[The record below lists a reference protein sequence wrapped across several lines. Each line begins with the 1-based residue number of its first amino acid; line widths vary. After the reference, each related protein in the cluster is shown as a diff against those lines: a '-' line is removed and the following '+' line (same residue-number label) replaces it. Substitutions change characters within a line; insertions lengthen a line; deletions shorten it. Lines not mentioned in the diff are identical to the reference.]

1 MARPNRH
8 PLSQPHG
15 RTRTSFS
22 SSLLLSLLLLL
33 ISFQSVISIDGEIFT
48 FLNNDPKMRAQSK
61 HSKRAASVSRF
72 RETHQT
78 LVRAIDEVDTIVEA
92 TNLMNSTNSTKMNG
106 TIDNGDAPKVI
117 TDGVSV
123 FESLPEIEANVLV
136 DMFDLGKDATKW
148 VYPTGTMLDASGST
162 NSTKLSYGFV
172 PIHARKADQKKID
185 YENEQQGGMW
195 FKGDAQGTIPVR
207 SRHPFSKGV
216 NVRVSLQKSAMGN
229 GPSHFVVLATNPE
242 FKYRRYAGEKTD
254 GFRTLIKNEV
264 EKLVKAEE
272 DAKVLQGGSINSTN
286 STNSTLNTT
295 STTNGTRANTTNS
308 TNSTGSV
315 SQSSNGT
322 NATNATT
329 NAPEEII
336 KIEEKKENLPPV
348 VDPKD
353 GKYVVVTWHNDRLVL
368 FSKFER
374 RSMECSYP
382 TNYTLNIQ
390 VDGTDGKIRVTGCG
404 NDDTPLLLLDPKA
417 TSTFTTTDSF
427 YVYLGADH
435 ETPTK
440 EIIVVDPLDNTTSV
454 EIVVDI
460 EKMVRLLYFSS
471 FFLSSSFFLLT
482 LFFFF
487 FSFFQFFLL
496 LHLQQNNRT
505 GPSSAVFDSI
515 KVSEMIDR
523 YFQCAHRSSDSSL
536 QHDFFEDF
544 ESGRLS
550 SRWVVQRPISEE
562 KSTQTKPAYGIGG
575 ATSAEAGVAKEI
587 FWLNGDRGYSLR
599 ARRPFFDAV
608 KVEVS
613 FIAARLKFYYFFV
626 FCFLFL
632 ILFSSLLYFFLV
644 FSLLFLSSSS
654 LTFSPSH
661 LDYYSKG
668 STMFQPLD
676 GNFSF

>member
-22 SSLLLSLLLLL
+22 SSLFLSLLLLL

-48 FLNNDPKMRAQSK
+48 FLNQDPMMRAQSK

-72 RETHQT
+72 QATHQT
-78 LVRAIDEVDTIVEA
+78 LVRAIDEADTIEEG
-92 TNLMNSTNSTKMNG
+92 TNLTNSTKKNG
-106 TIDNGDAPKVI
+106 TIDNGEARKEI

-136 DMFDLGKDATKW
+136 DMFDRGKDTTKW

-172 PIHARKADQKKID
+172 PIHERKADQTKID
-185 YENEQQGGMW
+185 YENEQHGGL
-195 FKGDAQGTIPVR
+195 FFHGDAQGAIPIR

-216 NVRVSLQKSAMGN
+216 SIRVSLQKSAMGV
-229 GPSHFVVLATNPE
+229 GPSHFVVLATNPQ
-242 FKYRRYAGEKTD
+242 FKYRRYAGEKKD
-254 GFRTLIKNEV
+254 GFRTLLKKEV
-264 EKLVKAEE
+264 ENLVKAEE

-286 STNSTLNTT
+286 STLNTT
-295 STTNGTRANTTNS
+295 SITNGTRTITTNS

-329 NAPEEII
+329 NAAPEEII
-336 KIEEKKENLPPV
+336 KIEENKENQVPV

-440 EIIVVDPLDNTTSV
+440 EMIVVDPLDNTTSV

-460 EKMVRLLYFSS
+460 EKI
-471 FFLSSSFFLLT
+471 
-482 LFFFF
+482 
-487 FSFFQFFLL
+487 
-496 LHLQQNNRT
+496 NNRT

-515 KVSEMIDR
+515 KISEMIDR
-523 YFQCAHRSSDSSL
+523 YFQCAHRSSDASL

-562 KSTQTKPAYGIGG
+562 KSTQTTPAYGIGG

-608 KVEVS
+608 KVETIIRKEARCSNHWMAISRSKRFNSGVEKRETM
-613 FIAARLKFYYFFV
+613 FIGTSLLLFFFFVRLIRYFF
-626 FCFLFL
+626 FLFL
-632 ILFSSLLYFFLV
+632 FF
-644 FSLLFLSSSS
+644 F
-654 LTFSPSH
+654 
-661 LDYYSKG
+661 
-668 STMFQPLD
+668 
-676 GNFSF
+676 